1 MFAVETQ
8 QPHRIV
14 LYESLARAQ
23 TGLMQAAREW
33 ASKEVG
39 EKNVHEVD
47 ARRTL
52 ADYPD
57 GILLHHEETPGE
69 RTVVVTRKQTQAGWF
84 YAQGAVELSAVNRFT
99 LLPAELAER
108 PTITQVLPSVMQSR
122 GGAMS
127 YDEVLDELRATLERR
142 RRSLV

>member
-14 LYESLARAQ
+14 LYESLTRAQ
-23 TGLMQAAREW
+23 AGLMQTAREW

-47 ARRTL
+47 TRRAL

-69 RTVVVTRKQTQAGWF
+69 RTVVATRKQTQAGWF

-108 PTITQVLPSVMQSR
+108 PALTQVLPSVLQNR

-142 RRSLV
+142 RRRIV